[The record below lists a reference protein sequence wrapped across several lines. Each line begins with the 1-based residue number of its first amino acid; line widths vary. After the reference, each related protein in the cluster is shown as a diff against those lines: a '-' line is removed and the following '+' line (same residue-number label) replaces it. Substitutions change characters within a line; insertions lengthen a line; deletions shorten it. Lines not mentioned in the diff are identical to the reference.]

1 MPVKVV
7 WRGEQVSKDVA
18 KAAAAGLFEFA
29 NHILEEARRIVPH
42 DEGNLEKDSGV
53 SMGEEGGHE
62 VATVWFGAGAASAYA
77 VRQHEET
84 GYNHPNGR
92 QAKYLE
98 TPCKEHAGE
107 MPMVIGGN
115 VKEVLS

>member
-1 MPVKVV
+1 MPVKVI
-7 WRGEQVSKDVA
+7 WRGEEVERMTGE
-18 KAAAAGLFEFA
+18 AARLGLFDFA

-42 DEGNLEKDSGV
+42 DEGNLERDSGV
-53 SMGEEGGHE
+53 SMGEEAGKE
-62 VATVWFGAGAASAYA
+62 VAVVWFGAGAASAYA

-84 GYNHPNGR
+84 GWNHPNGR

-107 MPMVIGGN
+107 LPMTVAGR
-115 VKEVLS
+115 VKGVL